1 MTRYPNHNTN
11 HNPVDISGPYVTLRR
26 TTVQRWLVRT
36 AWAMAGFA
44 VLGFCVGLIAG
55 GVA

>member
-44 VLGFCVGLIAG
+44 VLGFCIGLIAG